1 MKPQLKGKKP
11 GAFTLVELLVVI
23 AIIGIL
29 AAMLLPSLS
38 KAKGKAT
45 RISCVNNERQLA
57 IAFQIYAD
65 DAHGYFPPHLGV
77 NRWPSRIHYAYQN
90 LKLLICPND
99 GSDPATYTGSDPALY
114 PADNARRSD
123 FINGCNDYYAQV
135 LDAATLQ
142 VFLAGNYPEPMK
154 VSVAAKPSE
163 TVLFGEKKTE
173 RGDFYMDLLE
183 QESSGAVG
191 NDMFRMERNRHGG
204 GQNDPIRGN
213 SNYAFLDGSVRSIK
227 YADILWPE
235 NLWAVTPAG
244 RSQYA
249 VQP

>member
-1 MKPQLKGKKP
+1 MKFKQ
-11 GAFTLVELLVVI
+11 AFTLIELLVVI
-23 AIIGIL
+23 AIIAIL
-29 AAMLLPSLS
+29 AAMLLPTLS

-57 IAFQIYAD
+57 MAFEIYSGD
-65 DAHGYFPPHLGV
+65 SQGFFPPHVGT
-77 NRWPSRIHYAYQN
+77 NRWPARIHYAFQN

-99 GSDPATYTGSDPALY
+99 GPNPSTYTGSNPMLY
-114 PADNARRSD
+114 PADNAPRSY
-123 FINGCNDYYAQV
+123 FINGCNDYYASI
-135 LDAATLQ
+135 LDAATLA

-154 VSVAAKPSE
+154 TSVVRNPSD

-204 GQNDPIRGN
+204 NQAAPSSGN
-213 SNYAFLDGSVRSIK
+213 SNYAMLDGSVRPIQF
-227 YADILWPE
+227 AAILWPE
-235 NLWAVTPAG
+235 NLWAVTADG
-244 RSQYA
+244 RTNYA